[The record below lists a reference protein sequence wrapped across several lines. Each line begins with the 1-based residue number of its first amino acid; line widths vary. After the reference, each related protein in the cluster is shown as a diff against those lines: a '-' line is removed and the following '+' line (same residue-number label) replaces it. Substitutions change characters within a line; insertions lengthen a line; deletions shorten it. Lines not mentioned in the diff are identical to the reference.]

1 MNQDDRTEIFDR
13 YVLSKACVDFLIA
26 VSAKVQPDDSGN
38 VAEKMIRSENLAKW
52 VEIVRCED
60 RQTKMVR
67 IASDDNE
74 DGESKAHTKMSEL
87 QSYYP
92 IPLERC
98 IVGRKVRYLL
108 AALKGLQVRRNVEDD
123 ESKEVRGSIS
133 WNIRPTGLVAQRIVA
148 RLADVLEGIPD
159 PLQKD
164 LKRVLNVGASS
175 EAGSKGKKRGAKR
188 KANEQDA
195 AEPYTFYCDM
205 KTRVP
210 HVLSELYFSSNN
222 NSRSSDTAESRRRA
236 QDGGDKKRTSVEETE
251 SEVRIRQWYERER
264 QRERL
269 LRPYFFPDVMSESDL
284 TSTTSSKAPSKNNTT
299 RREMYEQ
306 QRVFFQGGGI
316 ETLVSFMASGAPVDL
331 SAHGIFG
338 RGSDLAD
345 DLMSFCERPYDD
357 EEKEDEDEDEDSK
370 ERKGETST
378 TKKIGLE
385 EMHRLYVVFE
395 REARECYLPHS

>member
-1 MNQDDRTEIFDR
+1 MR
-13 YVLSKACVDFLIA
+13 
-26 VSAKVQPDDSGN
+26 
-38 VAEKMIRSENLAKW
+38 
-52 VEIVRCED
+52 
-60 RQTKMVR
+60 
-67 IASDDNE
+67 
-74 DGESKAHTKMSEL
+74 
-87 QSYYP
+87 
-92 IPLERC
+92 
-98 IVGRKVRYLL
+98 
-108 AALKGLQVRRNVEDD
+108 
-123 ESKEVRGSIS
+123 
-133 WNIRPTGLVAQRIVA
+133 
-148 RLADVLEGIPD
+148 
-159 PLQKD
+159 
-164 LKRVLNVGASS
+164 
-175 EAGSKGKKRGAKR
+175 
-188 KANEQDA
+188 
-195 AEPYTFYCDM
+195 
-205 KTRVP
+205 TRVP
-210 HVLSELYFSSNN
+210 RALSELYFSSNN
-222 NSRSSDTAESRRRA
+222 NSRSSDTSTRRRHVTE
-236 QDGGDKKRTSVEETE
+236 DEGENKSTSVKEAE
-251 SEVRIRQWYERER
+251 SEVRLRQWYERER
-264 QRERL
+264 QRERV

-284 TSTTSSKAPSKNNTT
+284 TSNTSGTSSASSQQSSKNNTT